1 MGNQISQQMLTFVQS
16 ILLGLAAGVLYD
28 LLRPFRLRRPGLTA
42 LLDAGYCLSV
52 GAGAFLFLLRRGEGE
67 LRGFLVLGAVGGA
80 VLFFC
85 AFSHLLQPIW
95 EFWAET
101 LAYLVHLLSIPLLW
115 VKKICTKLG
124 QRGKNLFYFTQ
135 KCYTMKR
142 KPSHKGGGRGGKGP
156 EKKKGQ
162 GSGKTADQAGHS
174 GAAGGYRMAAVR
186 PAEPSAALWWQKS
199 SGRTPL
205 WKPTSPRAPQM
216 KSSRRLPGMS
226 WAW

>member
-28 LLRPFRLRRPGLTA
+28 LLRPFRLRRPSLTA

-124 QRGKNLFYFTQ
+124 QRGTSI
-135 KCYTMKR
+135 R
-142 KPSHKGGGRGGKGP
+142 KVNSMEIAHF
-156 EKKKGQ
+156 
-162 GSGKTADQAGHS
+162 
-174 GAAGGYRMAAVR
+174 
-186 PAEPSAALWWQKS
+186 
-199 SGRTPL
+199 
-205 WKPTSPRAPQM
+205 
-216 KSSRRLPGMS
+216 
-226 WAW
+226 

>member
-1 MGNQISQQMLTFVQS
+1 MGNQIFQQMLTFVQS

-101 LAYLVHLLSIPLLW
+101 LAYLVHLLSIP
-115 VKKICTKLG
+115 G
-124 QRGKNLFYFTQ
+124 EKNLHKIGATRKKSLLFYPKMLYNKKETISQ
-135 KCYTMKR
+135 RRRTRWKR
-142 KPSHKGGGRGGKGP
+142 PGE
-156 EKKKGQ
+156 EKRSRFGQ
-162 GSGKTADQAGHS
+162 D
-174 GAAGGYRMAAVR
+174 R
-186 PAEPSAALWWQKS
+186 
-199 SGRTPL
+199 
-205 WKPTSPRAPQM
+205 
-216 KSSRRLPGMS
+216 
-226 WAW
+226 